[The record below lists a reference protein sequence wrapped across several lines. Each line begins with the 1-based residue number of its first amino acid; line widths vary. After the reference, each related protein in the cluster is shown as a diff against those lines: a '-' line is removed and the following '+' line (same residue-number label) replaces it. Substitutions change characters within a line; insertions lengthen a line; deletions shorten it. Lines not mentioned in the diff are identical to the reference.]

1 MAYNVLLSTHVNRRR
16 LKNVTRGLCIA
27 IVFLLGV
34 LVYIQYLIGLNV
46 RTNVITKGVVYSFGE
61 WRRADMVAPTTE
73 LETVVCKQP
82 HLELNRPEIA
92 HWFHDINP
100 FICTGRDDVFTIQD
114 GVVTVDMVKVQ
125 KHIAPEFDK
134 CQLWSF
140 HRIDDE
146 EAVFKNK
153 VEERVVDTSDS
164 VRLNFNVTTDFFRV
178 KCGEFE
184 RYFSHIYPNPHL
196 LISQSRPV
204 LKVSPNPFQDVSVLM
219 LGFDSTSRLNF
230 MRKLPKVYDYLTK
243 EMGAVV
249 LRGYNIVG
257 DATAG
262 AFIPILTG
270 HTEAELP
277 NVKRNTE
284 NSQFVDVYPLIWK
297 QYKKKGY
304 ATQFAEDMPGFA
316 AFNLRL
322 NGFKEQPTDHYMRPF
337 WHKIDEGPTF
347 CYGSV
352 PKHVMM
358 FDYLKEFHL
367 AYENSRPRFGF
378 TFLTQISHD
387 DLNII
392 ELVQQDLLNLLSG
405 LYEEGH
411 LENTILVVF
420 SDHGPRYGNMRETLQ
435 GKIEERLPFM
445 SIVLPDSIKRNNP
458 KVLKTLQQNSD
469 RLTTPFDMYATL
481 ADVIGHKDPH
491 LPAPNGLP
499 RAISLFTKIPA
510 NRTCQD
516 AGIETHWCAC
526 LQWKSIPP
534 EGSVA
539 TKVAKFL
546 VAHINA
552 LIKPYMSLCHQLSI
566 VNVTHAEAAEPDN
579 QNGITYRDVQITVET
594 TPGRAL
600 FEATVHIT
608 EKLGNDSMTVTSDIS
623 RINKYGHQS
632 DCVLNTNP
640 ELRKF
645 CYCREDKH

>member
-1 MAYNVLLSTHVNRRR
+1 MAYNVLRSTHVNRRR

-34 LVYIQYLIGLNV
+34 LVYIQYLIGLNI
-46 RTNVITKGVVYSFGE
+46 RTNVITKGVIYSFE
-61 WRRADMVAPTTE
+61 DWRRADMVAPTTE

-100 FICTGRDDVFTIQD
+100 FTCTGRDDVFTIQD
-114 GVVTVDMVKVQ
+114 GVVTVDMVKVH

-153 VEERVVDTSDS
+153 VEERVVDTS
-164 VRLNFNVTTDFFRV
+164 
-178 KCGEFE
+178 
-184 RYFSHIYPNPHL
+184 
-196 LISQSRPV
+196 
-204 LKVSPNPFQDVSVLM
+204 
-219 LGFDSTSRLNF
+219 
-230 MRKLPKVYDYLTK
+230 
-243 EMGAVV
+243 
-249 LRGYNIVG
+249 
-257 DATAG
+257 
-262 AFIPILTG
+262 

-411 LENTILVVF
+411 LNNTILVVF

-445 SIVLPDSIKRNNP
+445 SIVLPDSIKRNHP

-481 ADVIGHKDPH
+481 ADVIGHKDPN

-579 QNGITYRDVQITVET
+579 QSGITYRDVQVTVET

-608 EKLGNDSMTVTSDIS
+608 EKLGNDSMAVTSDIS

-640 ELRKF
+640 ELRKY